1 MIAPPPLPPPSRR
14 PPCAAVAMDVSPPDA
29 TPFDRLLSSVR
40 PTPIAPA
47 TLAGLPEYALLLR
60 CPDAAAWLAP
70 FSPLLTVAQA
80 AARPPVPAFA
90 PADLAASFAMDYSHA
105 EMATHGE
112 RTMMLTSSLHI
123 PLRASG
129 PVVFGVTINDD
140 VMVDRVRSSLTPDVP
155 FLSISLFAFDTSVTE
170 YLLCS
175 ASTDGR
181 VVEAEHFAR
190 TGPNE
195 MSWFSSLT
203 RRPDAPGGTPTLLL
217 RTSAILAR
225 TSPWSNLSA
234 LPPGLHPFVA
244 FRFCMESMGAFGAA
258 SVLEPPMEAAA
269 AGAEATSAA
278 PQLCADLVAGSMLD
292 GIDADAVKGACALDA
307 DDVAVDA
314 ALAAVAYATASQP
327 DDDDAAAAMDAAA
340 AVSFSPFPAAGAA
353 VATSPIGVS
362 AAATAPI
369 PTLHGVITPAD
380 AAAAAAAAPTTDDRT
395 VVVSSVFS
403 SQPTS
408 MCLVARLQQM
418 ALSATPVVPVRLTV
432 GASRVAVLRAA
443 AAAVAASPAAAT
455 AWRPPRGGA
464 GGARALALCAPLPP
478 TASGVL
484 DGNQGGHGRA
494 PPSAARGDDDGGDAA
509 AAAHD
514 GGVTATRRRRR
525 RRPVDLESI
534 HDERRLRRIL
544 RNRLSAAQS
553 NEVRR
558 ARRQAAR
565 AVGGGGGAREGATA
579 IAPLPAD
586 TSVPSA
592 VAQGDGD
599 SGGGA
604 GNKGGVCATA
614 GAGRSPGG
622 DGTSASSGGAG

>member
-1 MIAPPPLPPPSRR
+1 
-14 PPCAAVAMDVSPPDA
+14 MDASPPEA
-29 TPFDRLLSSVR
+29 SPFDRLLSSVR

-47 TLAGLPEYALLLR
+47 TLAGLPEHALLLR
-60 CPDAAAWLAP
+60 CPDAAEWLAP

-80 AARPPVPAFA
+80 AARPPVPPFA

-105 EMATHGE
+105 EVATHGE

-129 PVVFGVTINDD
+129 PVVFGVTISDD
-140 VMVDRVRSSLTPDVP
+140 VVVDRVRRSLNPDLP
-155 FLSISLFAFDTSVTE
+155 FLSISLFAFDTSTME
-170 YLLCS
+170 YLLWS

-181 VVEAEHFAR
+181 VVEAERFAR

-195 MSWFSSLT
+195 MSWFSSVT

-225 TSPWSNLSA
+225 TSPWSNLHD
-234 LPPGLHPFVA
+234 LPQGLPPFVA
-244 FRFCMESMGAFGAA
+244 FRFCMESLGAFGAA
-258 SVLEPPMEAAA
+258 SVLEPPVAAA
-269 AGAEATSAA
+269 AEGDKATSAA
-278 PQLCADLVAGSMLD
+278 PQPCVDLAAGSMLD
-292 GIDADAVKGACALDA
+292 GINADAAEGALLFDA

-314 ALAAVAYATASQP
+314 ALAAVAYAAVSEP
-327 DDDDAAAAMDAAA
+327 DDDDTSASMDAAA
-340 AVSFSPFPAAGAA
+340 AVIFSSSPAADAA
-353 VATSPIGVS
+353 MATSPIGVS
-362 AAATAPI
+362 AAATAPV
-369 PTLHGVITPAD
+369 PTLQGPTTPAE

-395 VVVSSVFS
+395 VVISSVFS

-418 ALSATPVVPVRLTV
+418 ALSATPIVPARLTV

-455 AWRPPRGGA
+455 AWRPPGGGG
-464 GGARALALCAPLPP
+464 GGARAPLALCAPLPP
-478 TASGVL
+478 TASSVM
-484 DGNQGGHGRA
+484 DGDHGGSGHA
-494 PPSAARGDDDGGDAA
+494 PASAAGGDDDGGDAA

-514 GGVTATRRRRR
+514 GGTTATRRRRR
-525 RRPVDLESI
+525 RRPVDLDSI

-565 AVGGGGGAREGATA
+565 ALGGSDGPREGATA
-579 IAPLPAD
+579 IAPSPVD
-586 TSVPSA
+586 PSVPAA
-592 VAQGDGD
+592 VAQGDGR

-604 GNKGGVCATA
+604 SRNGGVGATA
-614 GAGRSPGG
+614 GAGRNDGG
-622 DGTSASSGGAG
+622 DGASASSGGAG